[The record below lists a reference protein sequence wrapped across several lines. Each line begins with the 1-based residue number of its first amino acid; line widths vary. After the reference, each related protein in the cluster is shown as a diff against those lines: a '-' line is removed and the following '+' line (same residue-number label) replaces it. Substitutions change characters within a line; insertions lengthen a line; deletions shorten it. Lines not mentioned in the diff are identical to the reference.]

1 MHFRITGQ
9 RCRKKIILFNSV
21 IIRGEKIISGQH
33 ERDGFERFENKKVDK
48 QCKQRKLDCVMSD
61 WYINRFGKLFDKW
74 QFILQSLYSLSSL
87 C

>member
-33 ERDGFERFENKKVDK
+33 ERDGFERFEG
-48 QCKQRKLDCVMSD
+48 RE
-61 WYINRFGKLFDKW
+61 FGAGGGV
-74 QFILQSLYSLSSL
+74 LSRSVIPAKAGIRHPRQHPKDA
-87 C
+87 